1 MKKLQEEKEKNQNEF
16 QQRIKKHKDRIGQV
30 EKFLD
35 EKSIL
40 QEEWSGLEKEYDQ
53 IMNEIRY
60 IKETKRSDIQKENEK
75 LKQEMLNMIQKKKAK
90 FFTQKKRWSR
100 RVIQTDW
107 RAESTIHYR
116 AGVPNITNWES
127 CFQKWIADFEHW
139 EF

>member
-53 IMNEIRY
+53 IMNDICY
-60 IKETKRSDIQKENEK
+60 IKETKSSDIQKENEK
-75 LKQEMLNMIQKKKAK
+75 LKQEMLNMIQKKKA
-90 FFTQKKRWSR
+90 
-100 RVIQTDW
+100 
-107 RAESTIHYR
+107 
-116 AGVPNITNWES
+116 
-127 CFQKWIADFEHW
+127 
-139 EF
+139 

>member
-16 QQRIKKHKDRIGQV
+16 QQRSKKHKDRIGQV

-35 EKSIL
+35 EKSTL
-40 QEEWSGLEKEYDQ
+40 QEERSGLEKEYDQ

-90 FFTQKKRWSR
+90 FFTQKKR
-100 RVIQTDW
+100 
-107 RAESTIHYR
+107 
-116 AGVPNITNWES
+116 
-127 CFQKWIADFEHW
+127 
-139 EF
+139 